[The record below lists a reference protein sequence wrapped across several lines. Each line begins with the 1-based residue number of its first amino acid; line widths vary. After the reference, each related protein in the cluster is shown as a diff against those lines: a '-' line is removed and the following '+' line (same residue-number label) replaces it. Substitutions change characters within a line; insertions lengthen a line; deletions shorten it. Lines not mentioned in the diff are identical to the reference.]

1 MPKSLSDLTNL
12 TNVNI
17 GSFSL
22 ARLLSAAAILLVCLL
37 AIRLLMRLVRR
48 LFARSTLDDRVKKYL
63 IKGIRALLYF
73 ITVLIVVD
81 ALGIPTTSL
90 VALLSV
96 GSLGVTLAAEDILGN
111 VAGGLVILSSR
122 PFAIGDFIE
131 ADGISGTVEDITLN
145 HTKLVTP
152 AGQVVLLPNKTLSG
166 SQMTNYTTLG
176 RRRVSQTVTASYDA
190 PTATVKAACF
200 EALRRTDKILED
212 PAPSVYLTEYGS
224 SAISYTIY
232 CWTLPGDYWDVYYAL
247 GEELRSTF
255 AEAGV
260 EMTYDHL
267 NVHIVENRS

>member
-22 ARLLSAAAILLVCLL
+22 TRLLSAAAILLVCLL
-37 AIRLLMRLVRR
+37 IIRILMRLVRR

-63 IKGIRALLYF
+63 IKGIRALFYF

-131 ADGISGTVEDITLN
+131 ADGTSGTVEDITLN

-152 AGQVVLLPNKTLSG
+152 AGLVVLLPNKALSG
-166 SQMTNYTTLG
+166 SQMTNYSSLG

-200 EALRRTDKILED
+200 EALKRTDKILED

-224 SAISYTIY
+224 SSISYTIY

-247 GEELRSTF
+247 GEELRNTF

>member
-12 TNVNI
+12 TQLNI

-22 ARLLSAAAILLVCLL
+22 GRLLSAGAILLVCLL
-37 AIRLLMRLVRR
+37 LIRIIMRLVQR
-48 LFARSTLDDRVKKYL
+48 LFARGSLDERVKKYL

-73 ITVLIVVD
+73 VTVLIVVD

-122 PFAIGDFIE
+122 PFTIGDFIE
-131 ADGISGTVEDITLN
+131 ADGTSGTVEDITLN

-152 AGQVVLLPNKTLSG
+152 AGLVVLLPNKTLSG
-166 SQMTNYTTLG
+166 SQMINYSSLG
-176 RRRVSQTVTASYDA
+176 RRRITQTVTASYDA

-200 EALRRTDKILED
+200 EALKRMDKLLED
-212 PAPSVYLTEYGS
+212 PAPSVYLTEYGPS
-224 SAISYTIY
+224 SISYSIY
-232 CWTLPGDYWDVYYAL
+232 CWTLPGDYWDVYFAL
-247 GEELRSTF
+247 GEELRNTF